1 VTTESL
7 RADGRGSL
15 VDGPYAWFRLAVSV
29 LLGTIASAGMWSVI
43 VVLPYVQA
51 EFGVDRASASLPY
64 TATMIGFG
72 VGNVV
77 IGRLVDRFGV
87 MGPVI
92 AAGVALGA
100 GFGLAAMAGSI
111 WQLAV
116 VQGALVGVGAS
127 AGFGP
132 LIANISHWFR
142 RRRGIAVAATASG
155 NYLAGA
161 LWPTLLQ
168 GFSDADGWRATYAG
182 LGLLCVATMVP
193 LAFLLRREAPKEDH
207 ARPAGG
213 SAAALSHRSL
223 DLAPRTLQW
232 MLAAAGVGCCV
243 AMSMP
248 QVHLV
253 AYCADLGYGVARG
266 AEMLSLML
274 AGGIVSRLASGFLA
288 DSIGGIRTLLLGSVL
303 QCLALMFY
311 LPFDGLMSLY
321 IISLMFGLA
330 QGGIVPSYA
339 IIVREHLPAREAGE
353 RIGIIIMATL
363 IGMALGGWM
372 SGWIFDLTG
381 SYRAA
386 FVNGIAW
393 NLLNISIMTA
403 LLWRTRRPRAV
414 AA

>member
-1 VTTESL
+1 VATESL
-7 RADGRGSL
+7 RADGRGSP
-15 VDGPYAWFRLAVSV
+15 VDGPYAWFRLAVCV
-29 LLGTIASAGMWSVI
+29 LLGTIASVGMWSVI

-51 EFGVDRASASLPY
+51 EFGVDRATASLPY
-64 TATMIGFG
+64 TMTMIGFG
-72 VGNVV
+72 VGNVIV
-77 IGRLVDRFGV
+77 GRLVDRFGV

-92 AAGVALGA
+92 LAGVALGA
-100 GFGLAAMAGSI
+100 GFGLAAASTAI
-111 WQLAV
+111 WQLAA
-116 VQGALVGVGAS
+116 VQGALIGFGSS

-161 LWPTLLQ
+161 IWPTLLQ
-168 GFSDADGWRATYAG
+168 AMSDADGWRATYAAIG
-182 LGLLCVATMVP
+182 VLCVVTMVP
-193 LAFLLRREAPKEDH
+193 LAFLLRRAAPPDG
-207 ARPAGG
+207 PAE
-213 SAAALSHRSL
+213 AAAAARVAAMQGAL
-223 DLAPRTLQW
+223 DLSPRMLQA
-232 MLAAAGVGCCV
+232 MLAVAGVGCCV

-274 AGGIVSRLASGFLA
+274 AGGIVSRLASGLLA
-288 DSIGGIRTLLLGSVL
+288 DVIGGVRTLLLGSVL
-303 QCLALMFY
+303 QCLALILY

-321 IISLMFGLA
+321 VISLLFGLS

-339 IIVREHLPAREAGE
+339 IIVREYLPAREAGE
-353 RIGIIIMATL
+353 RVGIIIMATL

-372 SGWIFDLTG
+372 SGWIFDVTG
-381 SYRAA
+381 SYHAA
-386 FVNGIAW
+386 FLNGIAW
-393 NLLNISIMTA
+393 NLLNIAIMATV
-403 LLWRTRRPRAV
+403 LWRTRGPRPI